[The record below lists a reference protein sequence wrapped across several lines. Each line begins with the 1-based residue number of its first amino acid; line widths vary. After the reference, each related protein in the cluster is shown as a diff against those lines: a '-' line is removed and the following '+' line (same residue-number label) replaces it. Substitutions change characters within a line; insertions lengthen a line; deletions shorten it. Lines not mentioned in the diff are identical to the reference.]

1 MNNKTL
7 SIAPMMQWTDRHC
20 RMFHRQLSK
29 HALLYTEMVTTGAII
44 FGDAA
49 RFLSYH
55 GDEHPVALQLGGGD
69 PSELAQATHIAS
81 RYGYDE
87 INLNVGCPSDRVQ
100 RGKIGACLMAEPE
113 LVRDCVLAM
122 QTETDA
128 EVTVK
133 HRLAIDDMDER
144 TVFNF
149 VDIVAHSGCE
159 TFIVHARKAFLQGLD
174 PKANRDV
181 PPLRYEL
188 VYELK
193 ERYPELTVVL
203 NGGVK
208 TREEICTHLRFVDGV
223 MIGREAYHNP
233 WLIASFDEI
242 VGETVSIAQRKAAI
256 VSLMPYIEA
265 ELANSTPLKHIT
277 RHWLGLFNGQAGAR
291 KFRQHLSENAP
302 HRNDTA
308 LIDEALALVKAD

>member
-1 MNNKTL
+1 MKNKTL
-7 SIAPMMQWTDRHC
+7 SVAPMMQWTDRHC

-29 HALLYTEMVTTGAII
+29 HALLYTEMVTTGAIL

-55 GDEHPVALQLGGGD
+55 GDEHPIALQLGGGN
-69 PSELAQATHIAS
+69 PSELAKATHIAS
-81 RYGYDE
+81 HYDYDE

-113 LVRDCVLAM
+113 LVCDCLRAM
-122 QTETDA
+122 QAETDA

-149 VDIVAHSGCE
+149 VDVVAQSGCE

-193 ERYPELTVVL
+193 QRFPELTIVL

-208 TREEICTHLRFVDGV
+208 TREEIGTHLAEVDGV
-223 MIGREAYHNP
+223 MIGREAYQNP
-233 WLIASFDEI
+233 WLISTFDETL
-242 VGETVSIAQRKAAI
+242 GGNSSILQRKAAI
-256 VSLMPYIEA
+256 LSLMPYIEG
-265 ELANSTPLKHIT
+265 EIANGTPLKHIT

-302 HRNDTA
+302 HRNDLA
-308 LIDEALALVKAD
+308 LIDEALALVKCD